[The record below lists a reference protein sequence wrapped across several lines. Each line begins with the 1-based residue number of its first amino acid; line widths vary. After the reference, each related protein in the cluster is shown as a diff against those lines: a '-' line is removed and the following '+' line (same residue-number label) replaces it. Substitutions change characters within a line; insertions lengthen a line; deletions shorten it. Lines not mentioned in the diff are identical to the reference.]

1 MKVKD
6 LLSAIT
12 QLKQFGLLTT
22 PFLKQ
27 GLQIIKEQAQTL
39 TTPELVLFVMIYTSS
54 DAKDALPKDSNF
66 EEKLDFILS
75 KHKDQL
81 TAEEFASI
89 CNSIA
94 LADNP
99 ITAL

>member
-1 MKVKD
+1 
-6 LLSAIT
+6 
-12 QLKQFGLLTT
+12 
-22 PFLKQ
+22 
-27 GLQIIKEQAQTL
+27 
-39 TTPELVLFVMIYTSS
+39 MIYTSS